1 MYFGD
6 HIKLRRLKLLSQLL
20 SFNYNEDDDNNN
32 NSRSNNNNIN
42 IFCKFCFLAIH
53 RYMYYSSLG
62 DSLQIYRADMD
73 GKNQMLLANLSHVG
87 GDTFVDVALDKPNN
101 RLFFSDQI
109 HDVIRYINLTNM
121 EIRTI
126 LSGNFHKPT
135 SLALFKDTLFWT
147 AKGDGTFSGVVFKAN
162 LKASSVTAE
171 TVADGF
177 GTPKGILGYSMET
190 EIPGRKAVKKVH
202 FSCCRNKQN
211 LKFSFTLH
219 VNLKLVLLI

>member
-6 HIKLRRLKLLSQLL
+6 HIKPRGFKLLSQHLFTLILL
-20 SFNYNEDDDNNN
+20 IIMKEMIIIITF
-32 NSRSNNNNIN
+32 IV
-42 IFCKFCFLAIH
+42 IIIILTFFCKFCFLAIH

-73 GKNQMLLANLSHVG
+73 GKNQMLLANLSFVG
-87 GDTFVDVALDKPNN
+87 GDTFVDVVLDKPNN
-101 RLFFSDQI
+101 RLFFSDQT

-121 EIRTI
+121 EIHTI
-126 LSGNFHKPT
+126 LSGNLHKPT

-147 AKGDGTFSGVVFKAN
+147 AKGDGPFSGVVFKAN
-162 LKASSVTAE
+162 LTASSVTAE

-202 FSCCRNKQN
+202 FSCSRNKEN
-211 LKFSFTLH
+211 LKFSFT
-219 VNLKLVLLI
+219 